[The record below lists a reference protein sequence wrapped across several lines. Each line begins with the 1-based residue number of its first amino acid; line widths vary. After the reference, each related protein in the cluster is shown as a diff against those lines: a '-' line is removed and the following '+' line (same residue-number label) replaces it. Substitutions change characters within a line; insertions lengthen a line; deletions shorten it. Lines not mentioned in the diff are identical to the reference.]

1 MRGDMRRFAAVAVP
15 ILLVLLLAIW
25 RAQGPTPKPAN
36 APPSEFSSARAM
48 ATLHELVG
56 NGTPHS
62 IGTPANKRVRDLI
75 YARLRALGYQVDMQQ
90 KFACTWLPACGYTEN
105 LIARLPNAK
114 GAEVV
119 LVAHYDSV
127 PAGPGA
133 SDDGVGVASLI
144 EIARAVKSEKHRNPI
159 TFLITDG
166 EEAGLLGAEAYVA
179 DDYFPRNAKVM
190 INIEN
195 RGTYGPSNM
204 FETSRHNRWLIRHLA
219 GALERPHAT
228 SFFYAIYNLLPNDTD
243 VTVFKRAG
251 KAAVNFAAIRG
262 VNWYH
267 TPLDNVAH
275 VSARTLQHHGDNLL
289 ATARTLAD
297 ADLDAQS
304 NDDASYFDVLQF
316 TLIWWPAGA
325 TIWVCVAS
333 LVLLVFA
340 ARKTNPRAMTFGVLA
355 MFVAIL
361 LSIFAG
367 GVLSWLARL
376 RSDGVNWVAHPLPSI
391 LAMALIGIAASLCAT
406 ALFRKWSDERAMLFG
421 AAFVWHAIAFVLA
434 ITITGASYLFLVPSL
449 VLTICALARA
459 NDTVIS
465 AVTATA
471 AAIIFCPLVILFYD
485 ALGGR
490 MMTVIA
496 IFVAILTTLI
506 APLFAR
512 LRLAA
517 VTAILALSCSVIA
530 LALPQWTREKPRFL
544 SLAYV
549 SDRTMSPVWVTPML
563 TPTLEAAASFKPA
576 DPRLTPW
583 FRGRQWTAPAPPLP
597 FGIRHVEMSAQRD
610 GPNVTI
616 DVRTHRK
623 ANRIV
628 LAIRGGTVLTVNGVK
643 PAPLSARHRD
653 QSFNGWRFVIANAV
667 DAISVEIHAP
677 GEVEAIASDLT
688 WGFWSPPL
696 FAVARETSNT
706 VPQGDGDV
714 AITRDRLKIAAAAR

>member
-25 RAQGPTPKPAN
+25 RAQGPAPKPAS
-36 APPSEFSSARAM
+36 APPDEFSSARAM
-48 ATLHELVG
+48 VTLQELAG
-56 NGTPHS
+56 NGVAHP
-62 IGTPANKRVRDLI
+62 IGTRANQHVRDLI
-75 YARLRALGYQVDMQQ
+75 YARLRALGYRVDMQQ

-105 LIARLPNAK
+105 LIAKLPDAK

-133 SDDGVGVASLI
+133 TDDGVGVASLI

-166 EEAGLLGAEAYVA
+166 EEGGLLGAEAFVA

-219 GALERPHAT
+219 RSLERPHAT
-228 SFFYAIYNLLPNDTD
+228 SFFYAIYTLLPNDTD
-243 VTVFKRAG
+243 VTAFKRAG

-267 TPLDNVAH
+267 TPLDNIAH
-275 VSARTLQHHGDNLL
+275 VNARTLQHHGDNLL
-289 ATARTLAD
+289 ATARGLAD

-304 NDDASYFDVLQF
+304 NDDASYFDILQF

-325 TIWVCVAS
+325 TIWICVAS

-355 MFVAIL
+355 MFAAIL
-361 LSIFAG
+361 ISLFAG

-376 RSDGVNWVAHPLPSI
+376 RSDGVNWVGHPLPSV
-391 LAMALIGIAASLCAT
+391 LAMALIGIAASLCAA

-434 ITITGASYLFLVPSL
+434 ITITGASYLFLVPAL

-459 NDTVIS
+459 NETAIS

-496 IFVAILTTLI
+496 IFVAILTTLV

-517 VTAILALSCSVIA
+517 VTAVLALLCTVIA
-530 LALPQWTREKPRFL
+530 LALPQWTHEKPRIL

-563 TPTLEAAASFKPA
+563 TPTLEAAAPFKPA

-583 FRGRQWTAPAPPLP
+583 FRGQQWTAPAPPLP
-597 FGIRHVEMSAQRD
+597 AGIRHVEMSAQRD
-610 GPNVTI
+610 GQNVII

-643 PAPLSARHRD
+643 PAPLARHRD
-653 QSFNGWRFVIANAV
+653 QSFNGWRFAIANAV
-667 DAISVEIHAP
+667 DEIAVQIHAP

-688 WGFWSPPL
+688 WGFWSPPS

-714 AITRDRLKIAAAAR
+714 AITRDRLKIAASP

>member
-15 ILLVLLLAIW
+15 VLLVLLLAIW
-25 RAQGPTPKPAN
+25 RAQGPSPKPAN
-36 APPSEFSSARAM
+36 APPNEFSSARAM
-48 ATLHELVG
+48 ATLQELVG
-56 NGTPHS
+56 NGVAHP
-62 IGTPANKRVRDLI
+62 IGTSANRHVRDLI
-75 YARLRALGYQVDMQQ
+75 YVRLRALGYRVDMQQ

-105 LIARLPNAK
+105 LIAKLPDAK
-114 GAEVV
+114 GAEVM

-133 SDDGVGVASLI
+133 TDDGAGVASLI

-166 EEAGLLGAEAYVA
+166 EEGGLLGAEAFVA
-179 DDYFPRNAKVM
+179 EDYYARNAKVM
-190 INIEN
+190 VDVEN

-219 GALERPHAT
+219 RSLERPHAT
-228 SFFYAIYNLLPNDTD
+228 SFFYAIYTLLPNDTD

-267 TPLDNVAH
+267 SPLDDIEH
-275 VSARTLQHHGDNLL
+275 VNARTLQHHGDNLL
-289 ATARTLAD
+289 ETARGLAD

-304 NDDASYFDVLQF
+304 NDDASYFDILQF
-316 TLIWWPAGA
+316 TMVWWPAGA
-325 TIWVCVAS
+325 TTWICVAS

-355 MFVAIL
+355 MFAAIL
-361 LSIFAG
+361 ISLFAG

-391 LAMALIGIAASLCAT
+391 LAMALIGIAASLFAA

-434 ITITGASYLFLVPSL
+434 ITITGASYLFLVPAL

-459 NDTVIS
+459 NETVIS

-496 IFVAILTTLI
+496 IFVAILTTLV

-517 VTAILALSCSVIA
+517 ITAVLASLCTVIA
-530 LALPQWTREKPRFL
+530 LVLPQWTREKPRFL

-549 SDRTMSPVWVTPML
+549 SDRTMSPVWVAPML
-563 TPTLEAAASFKPA
+563 TPTLEGAARWKPA

-583 FRGRQWTAPAPPLP
+583 YRGQQWTAPAPPLP
-597 FGIRHVEMSAQRD
+597 AFLRPVEMSAQRD
-610 GPNVTI
+610 GQNVII

-628 LAIRGGTVLTVNGVK
+628 LAIRGGTVLMVNGVK
-643 PAPLSARHRD
+643 PAPLPARHRD

-667 DAISVEIHAP
+667 DEIAVQIHAP

-688 WGFWSPPL
+688 WGFWSPPS
-696 FAVARETSNT
+696 FAVARQTSNT
-706 VPQGDGDV
+706 IPQGDGDV
-714 AITRDRLKIAAAAR
+714 AITRDRLKIAASP